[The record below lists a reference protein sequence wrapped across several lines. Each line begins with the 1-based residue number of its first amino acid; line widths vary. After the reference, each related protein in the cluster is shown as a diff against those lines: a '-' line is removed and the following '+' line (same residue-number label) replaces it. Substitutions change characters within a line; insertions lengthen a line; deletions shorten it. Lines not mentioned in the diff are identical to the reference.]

1 MSMKTNWR
9 VTLPL
14 LALLAGAVTGRAHA
28 EDKPSVIRLA
38 FPGVGVGNRPVN
50 GNSALA
56 TAHLK
61 GLFEEEF
68 KKDGIKIT
76 WSHLRGAGP
85 AMNEL
90 YANRLVDFSTL
101 GDLPS
106 VIGRSSGLRYR
117 LLAASTVRS
126 NIYVSV
132 PADSP
137 VESVAQLKGKRIA
150 VNKGTATHLAGL
162 KILEKHGLTDK
173 DVKLINM
180 DTNAAQLA
188 LATRDIDAALGGQD
202 YLRLRDQGIARVVFT
217 TRGGPPEVTSNSS
230 FLGNE
235 DFITKYPEITKRV
248 LKVYVQ
254 ASKYVSETT
263 PTQLYQLW
271 AKSGTTFSSYREDLQ
286 SEDFKNRYS
295 PLIDPYIHARYALQ
309 IGEAKRLGL
318 IRAPFEFT
326 QFIEPKFL
334 QAALKE
340 LNLESYWLP
349 RGPDGKFTKSV
360 QGGASVQQEGQ
371 AATRVAQASPPN

>member
-1 MSMKTNWR
+1 MRNRTIWS

-14 LALLAGAVTGRAHA
+14 LALVAGLTTGRARA
-28 EDKPSVIRLA
+28 EDKPAVIRLA

-50 GNSALA
+50 SNSALA

-68 KKDGIKIT
+68 KKDGITIT

-85 AMNEL
+85 AVNEL
-90 YANRLVDFSTL
+90 YANGLVDFSNL

-106 VIGRSSGLRYR
+106 VIGRSSGLKYR
-117 LLAASTVRS
+117 VLAAATVRS

-132 PADSP
+132 PADSQI
-137 VESVAQLKGKRIA
+137 ESVAQLKGKRIA

-162 KILEKHGLTDK
+162 KILEKHGLTEK

-202 YLRLRDQGIARVVFT
+202 YLRLRDQGISRVVFT
-217 TRGGPPEVTSNSS
+217 TRGGAPETTSNTT
-230 FLGNE
+230 FLGSE
-235 DFITKYPEITKRV
+235 PFLAKYPEITKRV

-254 ASKYVSETT
+254 ASKYVAETA
-263 PTQLYQLW
+263 PTQLFQLW
-271 AKSGTTFSSYREDLQ
+271 AKSGTTFSSFREDLQ

-295 PLIDPYIHARYALQ
+295 PLIDPYIYARYKLQ
-309 IGEAKRLGL
+309 ITEAKRLGL
-318 IRAPFEFT
+318 IRQTFEFA
-326 QFIEPKFL
+326 QFVEPKFL

-340 LNLESYWLP
+340 LKLESYWAP
-349 RGPDGKFTKSV
+349 RGPDGKFDKPA
-360 QGGASVQQEGQ
+360 GAGAS
-371 AATRVAQASPPN
+371 ATPAPSPLAQAPKPAQP